1 MRIPVPPV
9 AALAALLAIVISS
22 AAAGQAASHLGQASP
37 ALAQANRVLDGAA
50 FAPPVKVA
58 GHLPSWVATAP
69 DLGPVSP
76 AASVQLTFVLS
87 RAPQVQAA
95 FDQLLADQ
103 QNPSS
108 PRYRQWLTPQQIGAQ
123 YGPTQHDVDALT
135 AWLAST
141 GFHVDSVAPSLLF
154 VQVSAPVQVAESA
167 LHTTLHNFQ
176 VTFGSHTDTVQAAIA
191 EPSVPAALSPIV
203 AAIGGLS
210 NLPVHTDSFARSV
223 PASSTNHAALFKSSP
238 STPIQP
244 DALLG
249 GGVNALTPDD
259 FATIYDINSLYS
271 AGDNG
276 AGVKVMI
283 IGGSRLL
290 PADVTNWESIS
301 GLNSYQPNY
310 IVGPS
315 FTDPGITSNGNQDEA
330 TLDFERVYGT
340 APGATVDMVIA
351 ANWLSGSVVFNLQSY
366 AINTVND
373 PILSMSFS
381 ACEAGQSSATLTAE
395 NALYSQAAGQGI
407 SIFASSGDS
416 GADTCEPHGSTAAAN
431 QILSISDIC
440 ASPWVTCVGGT
451 EFNDP
456 VSATYWASTNGT
468 GNETALGYIPE
479 GAWNEPTGTNSNGAT
494 VYVVSATGG
503 GVSTS
508 QPKPSWQSAP
518 GVPADGARD
527 VPDVSFSAAAHDG
540 YISCLAYAG
549 GPCVANSQGN
559 TYLEIFSGTSATAPS
574 MAGVA
579 ALFVQKSGG
588 KVGDINKTLYA
599 TATSTPA
606 AFHDATPTTS
616 GVSPCSTTTPS
627 MCNNSDPSQ
636 TALTGG
642 LAGYPL
648 TTGYD
653 LATGLGSLDV
663 AKFIAVSTLPV
674 PTGSLTA
681 SPTAITIS
689 QTVKFTATLS
699 GSGATPTGTV
709 QFLSNGTALG
719 SPVALSAGVA
729 TTAALSFTPAAT
741 YSITAVYSGDS
752 NYSGLTLGPLSLVV
766 TNPAAVA
773 STSTLTASAANVTTI
788 QTLSFTDTVT
798 GASGTPTGTVQ
809 LKVDGTAQGSPAT
822 LASGTVT
829 ITPATLAVG
838 THSVTA
844 VYSGDNTFASS
855 TSNAVSVTVAA
866 TPSTIAITVNPSTIT
881 TTGSATVGFTV
892 TGATNG
898 PTPTGTVTL
907 EYGSTVVG
915 SLSIASGTVSG
926 TLSGLKAGTY
936 QLFGVYSGDA
946 IYAGSTSATQTLTV
960 TAGANPS
967 IALTAASASLTTT
980 KGSSPPADTINIAS
994 TNFAGTETLTCTVAY
1009 NGNGTPNDIPVCG
1022 LTPLSVTL
1030 TSGGTATSS
1039 LSIATTAASAIQHT
1053 GLAFNRALTLTGTAL
1068 CGLFA
1073 LCFPRRNR
1081 RSLAAL
1087 RTLSVAVFLAATLA
1101 TLSGCG
1107 SGGTTV
1113 TNPGTTSGSYTVTI
1127 TASGTVSATT
1137 TVALTI
1143 Q

>member
-1 MRIPVPPV
+1 MRISVRLV
-9 AALAALLAIVISS
+9 AALAALLAFVVSTTS
-22 AAAGQAASHLGQASP
+22 ATGQVAAGSTQASP
-37 ALAQANRVLDGAA
+37 AAAQANRVADGAS
-50 FAPPVKVA
+50 FAPVKVA
-58 GHLPSWVATAP
+58 GHIPPWVATAP

-87 RAPQVQAA
+87 RAPQIQAA
-95 FDQLLADQ
+95 FEQLLADQ

-108 PRYRQWLTPQQIGAQ
+108 PRYRQWLTPQQMGVQ

-135 AWLAST
+135 QWLASS

-154 VQVSAPVQVAESA
+154 VEASAPVQVVEAA

-191 EPSVPAALSPIV
+191 EPSVPTALSPII
-203 AAIGGLS
+203 AAIDGLS
-210 NLPVHTDSFARSV
+210 NLPVHTHSIARPV
-223 PASSTNHAALFKSSP
+223 PVASTNHAALFKSSAA
-238 STPIQP
+238 TPIQP
-244 DALLG
+244 DARIG
-249 GGVNALTPDD
+249 GGANALTPND
-259 FATIYDINSLYS
+259 FATIYDINSLYT
-271 AGDNG
+271 AGDTG
-276 AGVKVMI
+276 ASVKVMI

-290 PADVTNWESIS
+290 PADLTNWENIS

-310 IVGPS
+310 IVGPT
-315 FTDPGITSNGNQDEA
+315 FTDPGMTSDGNQGEG

-351 ANWLSGSVVFNLQSY
+351 QNWLSGSVVFNLQSY

-395 NALYSQAAGQGI
+395 NTLYSQAAGQGI

-416 GADTCEPHGSTAAAN
+416 GADTCESHGVAASAN

-456 VSATYWASTNGT
+456 VSATYWSSTNGT
-468 GNETALGYIPE
+468 GDETALGYIPE
-479 GAWNEPTGTNSNGAT
+479 GAWNEPTSTNSSGGT
-494 VYVVSATGG
+494 IYVVAATGG

-508 QPKPSWQSAP
+508 QPKPSWQSGI
-518 GVPADGARD
+518 GVPADNARD
-527 VPDVSFSAAAHDG
+527 VPDVSFSASGHDG
-540 YISCLAYAG
+540 YISCL
-549 GPCVANSQGN
+549 
-559 TYLEIFSGTSATAPS
+559 TYSNATCTNGYLILFSGTSATAPS

-579 ALFVQKSGG
+579 ALLLQKNGG
-588 KVGDINKTLYA
+588 SRLGDINKTLYSVA
-599 TATSTPA
+599 ASTPA
-606 AFHDATPTTS
+606 TFHDATPTSS
-616 GVSPCSTTTPS
+616 GVSSCSTATPS
-627 MCNNSDPSQ
+627 MCNNSNPSP

-642 LAGYPL
+642 LAGYGL
-648 TTGYD
+648 ATGYD

-663 AKFIAVSTLPV
+663 AKFIAASTLPA
-674 PTGSLTA
+674 PTGSLTS

-689 QTVKFTATLS
+689 QTVKFTATLA
-699 GSGATPTGTV
+699 GSGTTPTGTV

-719 SPVALSAGVA
+719 SPIALSGGAA
-729 TTAALSFTPAAT
+729 TTPALSFTPAAT

-773 STSTLTASAANVTTI
+773 STSTLTASAASVTTI
-788 QTLSFTDTVT
+788 QTLSFTDTVA

-809 LKVDGTAQGSPAT
+809 LKVDGIAQGSPAN
-822 LASGTVT
+822 LASGKVT

-838 THSVTA
+838 THSITA
-844 VYSGDNTFASS
+844 VYSGDSAFASS

-866 TPSTIAITVNPSTIT
+866 TPSTIAITVNPSTINP
-881 TTGSATVGFTV
+881 TGSTTVGFTV

-915 SLSIASGTVSG
+915 SLSIANGTVSG
-926 TLSGLKAGTY
+926 TLSGLNAGTY
-936 QLFGVYSGDA
+936 QLFGVYSGDS
-946 IYAGSTSATQTLTV
+946 IYSGSTSATQTLTV

-967 IALTAASASLTTT
+967 IALTPASTSLTTT
-980 KGSSPPADTINIAS
+980 KGSSPAADTINIAS
-994 TNFAGTETLTCTVAY
+994 TNFAGTETLTCSVAY
-1009 NGNGTPNDIPVCG
+1009 NGTGTPNDIPVCG

-1053 GLAFNRALTLTGTAL
+1053 GLAFNRAVTLTGTAL

-1073 LCFPRRNR
+1073 LFFPRRR

-1087 RTLSVAVFLAATLA
+1087 RTLSVFVFLAVTLA
-1101 TLSGCG
+1101 ALSGCG
-1107 SGGTTV
+1107 SSGSSV
-1113 TNPGTTSGSYTVTI
+1113 SNPGTTSGSYTVTV